1 MLPSKLVITKNTS
14 EEHKHEHEHEHPQ
27 SAQLRRGS
35 YGAIHPVGD

>member
-14 EEHKHEHEHEHPQ
+14 EEHKHEHPQ